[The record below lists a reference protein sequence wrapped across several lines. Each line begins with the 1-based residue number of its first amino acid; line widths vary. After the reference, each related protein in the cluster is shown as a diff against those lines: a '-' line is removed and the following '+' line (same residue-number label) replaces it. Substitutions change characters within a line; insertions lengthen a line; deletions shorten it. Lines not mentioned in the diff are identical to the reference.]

1 MAGVLL
7 AAVANDLLLDALRRA
22 AEQPLVVFGTMD
34 GKTLGSM
41 SGGEGVY
48 FYECD

>member
-7 AAVANDLLLDALRRA
+7 AAIANDLLLDALHRA
-22 AEQPLVVFGTMD
+22 AEQPLAVFGTMD
-34 GKTLGSM
+34 GKTLG
-41 SGGEGVY
+41 GLAEGASVY